1 LVVAMSL
8 VASSGLAMA
17 QSSAS
22 YRLSEHVF
30 NAGGHPAAG
39 AIVGSASH
47 RVSLDALGDSVSPGM
62 LGSASNML
70 GGGFV
75 TVYPPPSEVQQ
86 LRFSDK
92 VTLFWNPELSTG
104 SYNLYRGAL
113 TSLSGLGYGTCS
125 GNTIPGATTTDPAPV
140 ASGQGF
146 FYLVTAENLIAEEGI
161 KGRASSGALRPNPA
175 PCP

>member
-1 LVVAMSL
+1 MVVAMAL
-8 VASSGLAMA
+8 VASSGLASA

-22 YRLSEHVF
+22 YRLTEHVF

-39 AIVGSASH
+39 VIVGSASH
-47 RVSLDALGDSVSPGM
+47 RVSLDALGDAVSPGM
-62 LGSASNML
+62 LGSSSNQI

-75 TVYPPPSEVQQ
+75 TAYPPPSEVQQ

-92 VTLFWNPELSTG
+92 VTLLWNPEPSTG
-104 SYNLYRGAL
+104 AYNLYRGAL
-113 TSLSGLGYGTCS
+113 TSLPGLGYGTCS
-125 GNTIPGATTTDPAPV
+125 GNAIAGATTTDPAPP

-146 FYLVTAENLIAEEGI
+146 FYLVTAENIIAEEGI
-161 KGRASSGALRPNPA
+161 KERASSGALRPNPA